1 MSRTSSAQS
10 PRSRALP
17 AKLKPNGPGNISGKS
32 VRTSDRHAAKGP
44 SPDTLNSRPTVEAA
58 LYDGPHRICPALPRR
73 YAGFRFGPFRHREI
87 NPEIGSA
94 SCRERWCEAVEIE
107 GGA

>member
-32 VRTSDRHAAKGP
+32 VRTSDRHAAMGP
-44 SPDTLNSRPTVEAA
+44 SPDTLHSRPTVEAA
-58 LYDGPHRICPALPRR
+58 LYDGPHRICPALPQ
-73 YAGFRFGPFRHREI
+73 
-87 NPEIGSA
+87 IGSA
-94 SCRERWCEAVEIE
+94 NVRTPVTNAHTVCRLLLEQKKHTN
-107 GGA
+107 